1 MLYDN
6 SWNPWLDRWLWG
18 ISPRPGEGNTVE
30 DSNFYE
36 LLELRANDEPELLNW
51 LEKSKKDISTMKFK
65 MRFWALWRNK
75 SANGLMQQMNFQ
87 HWMKEEKMAKI
98 RCLTVPWFS
107 PFARNNG
114 PTLHYIQLTF
124 LLGWNIF
131 RWNHRCFAKRTISE
145 LFDEKME
152 KRKHHFGYVR

>member
-51 LEKSKKDISTMKFK
+51 LEK
-65 MRFWALWRNK
+65 R

-87 HWMKEEKMAKI
+87 HWMREEKMAKI

-131 RWNHRCFAKRTISE
+131 RWNHRCFAKRTFSE